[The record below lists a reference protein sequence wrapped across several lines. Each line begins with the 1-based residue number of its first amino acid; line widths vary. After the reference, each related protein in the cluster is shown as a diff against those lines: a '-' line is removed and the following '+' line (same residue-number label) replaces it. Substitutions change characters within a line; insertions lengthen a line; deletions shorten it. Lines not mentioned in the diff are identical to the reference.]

1 MPGAFNWGPGTWSFD
16 IVTLGNVCAVIT
28 LRDSGHDKGKIIPS
42 CQTAPG
48 SPCQKCLFNNKS
60 RGHLIEKIWCQSSPI
75 WTQYSPILPGE
86 RGQGHTIARVGGGGG
101 GRIPY
106 FTYTGVC
113 RPTGSWF
120 WSSWLRTWYPFQRHF
135 LERGIKFRMYKSSSF
150 VSSHLKLFKD
160 RLLLT
165 IQFNA
170 LTSKLLYSCCNLCFS
185 MQGGRILAQATSAD
199 STILNK

>member
-1 MPGAFNWGPGTWSFD
+1 MFVQLSPSG
-16 IVTLGNVCAVIT
+16 
-28 LRDSGHDKGKIIPS
+28 DSGQDKGKIIPS

-48 SPCQKCLFNNKS
+48 SPCQKCLFNKKS
-60 RGHLIEKIWCQSSPI
+60 REHLIKKIRCQLSPI

-86 RGQGHTIARVGGGGG
+86 RGRGG

-113 RPTGSWF
+113 RPMGSWF
-120 WSSWLRTWYPFQRHF
+120 WSSWFRTGYPFQRRF
-135 LERGIKFRMYKSSSF
+135 LERGIIFRMHKSSSF

-165 IQFNA
+165 IQFNV

-199 STILNK
+199 STI